1 MIIVKRDGRK
11 VEYDSNKIVLAISSA
26 NKDVK
31 GKEKLSRSG
40 IEEIIKEVE
49 IKQKNSMSVEEVQ
62 DIIERKLMEMGKFA
76 LAKEYILYRDKHS
89 IIRQVN
95 STDESIL
102 SLVRN
107 NNKNAV
113 LVSTQRD
120 LIAGECSKDLADRVM
135 LPTRIVKAHNDG
147 VLHFHDK
154 DYFIQPMHNCML
166 VNIKDM
172 LDNRNCNEWKID

>member
-1 MIIVKRDGRK
+1 M
-11 VEYDSNKIVLAISSA
+11 
-26 NKDVK
+26 
-31 GKEKLSRSG
+31 
-40 IEEIIKEVE
+40 EVAKT
-49 IKQKNSMSVEEVQ
+49 INS
-62 DIIERKLMEMGKFA
+62 L
-76 LAKEYILYRDKHS
+76 
-89 IIRQVN
+89 
-95 STDESIL
+95 DESIL

-107 NNKNAV
+107 KNKETAEENSNKNAI

-120 LIAGECSKDLADRVM
+120 LIAGECSKDLADRFM

-147 VLHFHDK
+147 ILHFHDK

>member
-1 MIIVKRDGRK
+1 MNAVK
-11 VEYDSNKIVLAISSA
+11 
-26 NKDVK
+26 
-31 GKEKLSRSG
+31 
-40 IEEIIKEVE
+40 
-49 IKQKNSMSVEEVQ
+49 
-62 DIIERKLMEMGKFA
+62 
-76 LAKEYILYRDKHS
+76 
-89 IIRQVN
+89 QVN
-95 STDESIL
+95 TTDYSIL

-107 NNKNAV
+107 NNKETAEENSNKNAI

-135 LPTRIVKAHNDG
+135 LPEEIVKAHNDG

-172 LDNRNCNEWKID
+172 LDNRNSYERKID